1 MSTKRGVLSGL
12 LLLCILPHAEQ
23 FGFSSTV
30 SLALPYFCRTCM
42 HTTVVFCCVGGYGA
56 AWTAQGEMR
65 SERRGTEINDFFRG
79 KENPEVLSEGR
90 RPAVLETRDGDV

>member
-1 MSTKRGVLSGL
+1 MSGL

-56 AWTAQGEMR
+56 AWTAQERCDQSGVAQR
-65 SERRGTEINDFFRG
+65 SMTFFRG
-79 KENPEVLSEGR
+79 KENLEVLSEGR
-90 RPAVLETRDGDV
+90 RPAVLETREGHI